1 MSKIYNMSAGE
12 IRTIHMEDYS
22 ENEFLI
28 AELDFLGT
36 NPNTHKIKISEE
48 VFKECASSVLGKF
61 LVAKVS
67 YGDATGH
74 AEDEIIQGYV
84 PREQEVRY
92 TRNSEQYL
100 RGIVDV
106 VVSKQY
112 ASEFCDIFT
121 KSNNKRSVSVEMMV
135 DEDADDNGT

>member
-12 IRTIHMEDYS
+12 IRTIHMEDYA

-48 VFKECASSVLGKF
+48 VFRECASSVLGKF

-67 YGDATGH
+67 YGDATSH
-74 AEDEIIQGYV
+74 AEDEIIQGYI
-84 PREQEVRY
+84 PTMPGGPGCLSR
-92 TRNSEQYL
+92 
-100 RGIVDV
+100 ICCP
-106 VVSKQY
+106 KH
-112 ASEFCDIFT
+112 I
-121 KSNNKRSVSVEMMV
+121 RS
-135 DEDADDNGT
+135 GRKILL